1 MSNITIK
8 NSTSIPGLVIMSRAG
23 TLTGRLP
30 IDGNGL
36 VSVPTSN
43 SYSVIARVTMEDGNT
58 YVSGPASFSSNSQD
72 VTAEVLQENGT
83 FAFRLQTDPGTN
95 PGGITLH
102 NHTKYPVSFETS
114 MDGNPLRSVTVIDDY
129 NRDFVSTREIYTFKS
144 IIDGVTSSSI
154 TTSNTNVTVQIY
166 ADDELVSDFV
176 GYSVKF
182 VS

>member
-1 MSNITIK
+1 
-8 NSTSIPGLVIMSRAG
+8 
-23 TLTGRLP
+23 
-30 IDGNGL
+30 
-36 VSVPTSN
+36 
-43 SYSVIARVTMEDGNT
+43 
-58 YVSGPASFSSNSQD
+58 
-72 VTAEVLQENGT
+72 
-83 FAFRLQTDPGTN
+83 
-95 PGGITLH
+95 
-102 NHTKYPVSFETS
+102 
-114 MDGNPLRSVTVIDDY
+114 VIDDY